1 MLIDAQGIVQL
12 TPAYDLV
19 STVLVINDD
28 PLAMPIGGR
37 DRKLQ
42 RSTWVKF
49 ASYCDIGIKAAN
61 RALDRQISLLPK
73 AEAILDQCFLPA
85 EMKTTF
91 KQHITD
97 RTAELDS

>member
-91 KQHITD
+91 QQHIAN
-97 RTAELDS
+97 RIAELDA